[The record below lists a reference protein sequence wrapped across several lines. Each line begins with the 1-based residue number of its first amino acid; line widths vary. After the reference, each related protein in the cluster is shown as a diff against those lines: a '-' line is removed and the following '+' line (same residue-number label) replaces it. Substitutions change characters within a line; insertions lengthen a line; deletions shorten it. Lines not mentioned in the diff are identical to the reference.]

1 MNTRCKNEVQTCLSN
16 THQLIFIKILIES
29 LQDLKKIKKSR
40 NKICKFLELK
50 INRIFILS

>member
-29 LQDLKKIKKSR
+29 LQDLKKKRNLEIKYV
-40 NKICKFLELK
+40 NF
-50 INRIFILS
+50 